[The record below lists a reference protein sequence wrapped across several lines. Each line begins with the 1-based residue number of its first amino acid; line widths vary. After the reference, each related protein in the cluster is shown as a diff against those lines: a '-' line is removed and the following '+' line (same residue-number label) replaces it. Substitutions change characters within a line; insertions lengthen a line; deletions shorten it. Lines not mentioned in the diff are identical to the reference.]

1 MSLEEIKIAEY
12 MGRLE
17 AKVDAFERNQ
27 SRQMRILTTLN
38 ICGMTGGTVTVGTQ
52 LWPTIEKVLT
62 LMGGA

>member
-27 SRQMRILTTLN
+27 GRQMRILTTLN
-38 ICGMTGGTVTVGTQ
+38 ICGMTGGAATVGTQ
-52 LWPTIEKVLT
+52 IWPSLKEMLT
-62 LMGGA
+62 LMGGL